1 MPKAAVTPKPLHIF
15 KPGRWTT
22 VAGETIEF
30 GEADLAATAAAYNP
44 KIHKAPIVKGHPAL
58 DAPAQGW
65 ADQLVIQARGL
76 YAVPAK
82 VDPAFAE
89 EARTGRWGTVSAKFY
104 RPDAANN
111 PVPGVWYLRHIGV
124 LGAHPPGVKGLED
137 PEFGEAEGTNDDGCV
152 CFAEGVAF
160 GEWDGMTNAN
170 LLRNLREWLLAKFGQ
185 EDADK
190 VLPNYDVRAL
200 ELGAAEDINKTRQA
214 AGAPAAFAEGA
225 APVITSPTPQ
235 PPQESAVTEEE
246 AARLR
251 KENEDKDR
259 EIATLKAA
267 DAERKNAAVLA
278 DNAAF
283 AESMATEARI
293 PAALKKQVAAIG
305 AQLQATPDVEFGEGD
320 AKKPLHE
327 SFRDFVRALPKQVEF
342 GEQASRDRAAGT
354 DATDETPVEFAE
366 GADPDRVQQDKR
378 IRAYAKEHKVG
389 YAAAAHAVMR
399 TK

>member
-1 MPKAAVTPKPLHIF
+1 M
-15 KPGRWTT
+15 
-22 VAGETIEF
+22 AGETIEF

-44 KIHKAPIVKGHPAL
+44 KIHKAPIVKGHPAI

-76 YAVPAK
+76 YAVPGK

-124 LGAHPPGVKGLED
+124 LGAHPPGVKGLDD
-137 PEFGEAEGTNDDGCV
+137 PEFAEASDDGCV

-170 LLRNLREWLLAKFGQ
+170 LWRNLREWVLGKFGQ

-190 VLPNYDVRAL
+190 VVPGYDVRAL
-200 ELGAAEDINKTRQA
+200 ELGAAEEINEARQA
-214 AGAPAAFAEGA
+214 AGAPAAFSEAA
-225 APVITSPTPQ
+225 APPIPSPTNK
-235 PPQESAVTEEE
+235 PPQESAVNEEE

-251 KENEDKDR
+251 EESAAKDR
-259 EIATLKAA
+259 QIAELQAA
-267 DAERKNAAVLA
+267 EAKRKEAAILA

-283 AESMATEARI
+283 AESMASEARI
-293 PAALKKQVAAIG
+293 PAAMKGQVAAIG
-305 AQLQATPDVEFGEGD
+305 AQLAAAPDVEFGEGD
-320 AKKPLHE
+320 DKKPLHE
-327 SFRDFVRALPKQVEF
+327 SFRDFVRALPQQVAF
-342 GEQASRDRAAGT
+342 REQATRDRSAAAET
-354 DATDETPVEFAE
+354 ESTPVEFAE

-378 IRAYAKEHKVG
+378 IRAYAKEHKVD
-389 YAAAAHAVMR
+389 YATAAHAVMR
-399 TK
+399 SK